1 MVLVEWCRDS
11 LIVNAYQLLPT
22 YYGFTVVVP
31 QIVFACRRW
40 RRRKDKDQVDDYTAI
55 YSATVFDNKD
65 ADNQAETAFKP
76 KPMRVTYR
84 PKIPVS
90 CMIEVKLWIK

>member
-1 MVLVEWCRDS
+1 MFVQV
-11 LIVNAYQLLPT
+11 
-22 YYGFTVVVP
+22 
-31 QIVFACRRW
+31 VFACRRW
-40 RRRKDKDQVDDYTAI
+40 RRRKDKGQVDDYTAM

-65 ADNQAETAFKP
+65 ADDEAETAFKP

-90 CMIEVKLWIK
+90 CLIEV